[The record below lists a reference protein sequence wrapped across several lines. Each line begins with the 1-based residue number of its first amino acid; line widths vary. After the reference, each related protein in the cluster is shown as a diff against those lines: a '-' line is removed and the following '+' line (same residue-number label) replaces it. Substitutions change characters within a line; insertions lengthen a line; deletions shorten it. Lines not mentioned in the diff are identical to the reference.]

1 MRDLAVQ
8 WIPRVIVVSILLAAP
23 RLLGEFRIALL
34 TSMLVFGLLAAS
46 LDLLI
51 GFTGLPS
58 LGHAAFFGLGAYAA
72 AIIST
77 DVSANAFLVLG
88 AATALGSL
96 VAAAVGWLGVRSR
109 GIYLLMLT
117 LAVAELLRNLAES
130 WTPVT
135 GGANGII
142 GIPAPTLLSEATA
155 VTGLVNTY
163 YYVLAAFAGGYLV
176 LRMIVRSPF
185 GRALVGIR
193 ENPERMESLGYS
205 VNLYKLG
212 SFMIAGGIAAYA
224 GALFVQND
232 RFVSPEI
239 LSFLVSVLVIIMIL
253 IGGIGTLYGPVV
265 GAVVVLYLRD
275 ELSTRFERWELLL
288 GLVFVLF
295 VYFLPQGVGGL
306 LRRAHVLLSRSRSP
320 AALPPAGGEGQL

>member
-1 MRDLAVQ
+1 MTDTALR
-8 WIPRVIVVSILLAAP
+8 WIVRALVIAILMAAP
-23 RLLGEFRIALL
+23 LLGEFRLALL
-34 TSMLVFGLLAAS
+34 TSMLIFGLLAAS

-58 LGHAAFFGLGAYAA
+58 LGHAAFFGIGAYTG
-72 AIIST
+72 AIVSR
-77 DVSANAFLVLG
+77 DVSANALLVVGAATVLG
-88 AATALGSL
+88 AV
-96 VAAAVGWLGVRSR
+96 VAVVVGWLGVRSR

-117 LAVAELLRNLAES
+117 LAVAELIRNLAES

-142 GIPAPTLLSEATA
+142 GIPAPSLLSESML

-163 YYVLAAFAGGYLV
+163 YYVLAAFAVGYLF
-176 LRMIVRSPF
+176 LRMVVRSPF

-193 ENPERMESLGYS
+193 ENPERMESLGYA

-232 RFVSPEI
+232 RFVSPEVV
-239 LSFLVSVLVIIMIL
+239 SFTISVLVIIMIL
-253 IGGIGTLYGPVV
+253 IGGTGTLYGPVI
-265 GAVVVLYLRD
+265 GSIVVLYLRD

-288 GLVFVLF
+288 GFIFVLF

-306 LRRAHVLLSRSRSP
+306 FRRAALLLSRRRRP
-320 AALPPAGGEGQL
+320 VAVPPAVREDQL